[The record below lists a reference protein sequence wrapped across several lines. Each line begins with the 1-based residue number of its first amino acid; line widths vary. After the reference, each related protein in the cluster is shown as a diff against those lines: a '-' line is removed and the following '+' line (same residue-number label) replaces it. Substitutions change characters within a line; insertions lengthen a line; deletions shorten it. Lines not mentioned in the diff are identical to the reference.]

1 MNTFSI
7 GMIAIGFLFIFVA
20 AVGLLRMPDFYT
32 RLHALGKSDTLGVTL
47 VLGGLA
53 LHAESWWLTGK
64 IALLLLIIFIANPT
78 ATHALA
84 RAAYHAG
91 LRPWTR
97 EKGGGESR

>member
-1 MNTFSI
+1 MNAFSI
-7 GMIAIGFLFIFVA
+7 FMIGLGFLFILVA
-20 AVGLLRMPDFYT
+20 VVGLLRMPDFYT

-64 IALLLLIIFIANPT
+64 IVLLLLIIFVANPT

-97 EKGGGESR
+97 KELEEESR